1 MSVELQTQS
10 TVHKIGWWILVLI
23 AGLGIVGYLAF
34 VPLAATAMEV
44 AAFFALAGINIYALS
59 VLLTAYRQGE
69 PWAWWVTWVQVAVY
83 GITILY
89 APDLGPWYAGP
100 VIAIAIAQLL
110 TRPAFRSLKQPLGSP
125 DQTMTEDV

>member
-1 MSVELQTQS
+1 MMRVELRTRS
-10 TVHKIGWWILVLI
+10 IGYKIGWWVLVVI
-23 AGLGIVGYLAF
+23 AGLSIVGYLAF
-34 VPLAATAMEV
+34 VGTAATDMEV

-110 TRPAFRSLKQPLGSP
+110 TRPAFRSLKQPWVRP
-125 DQTMTEDV
+125 IRQ

>member
-1 MSVELQTQS
+1 MSVELHTQS
-10 TVHKIGWWILVLI
+10 TVYKIGWWLLVLI

-44 AAFFALAGINIYALS
+44 AALFALAGINIYALS
-59 VLLTAYRQGE
+59 VLLTAYRHGE
-69 PWAWWVTWVQVAVY
+69 SWAWWVIWVQVAVY

-125 DQTMTEDV
+125 DQTITEDV